1 MWTPDK
7 PALYLGSA
15 LAISAATLGAVV
27 WHASVA
33 SAAVARAVEAERQA
47 LRDAAGRA
55 LASAN
60 ERAIRAE
67 TRATITAMEMQIDQD
82 NRNRQADADRQR
94 AGAERGRLLDTIAAL
109 RGGGSAP
116 GQTAGAGSLADA
128 APALATALGECSQ
141 RYEQVA
147 GIADRAII
155 QVTGLQGYIERIV
168 MPVCAPPPQDS
179 P

>member
-7 PALYLGSA
+7 PMLYLGA
-15 LAISAATLGAVV
+15 AVAISAATLGTVLWHSHAAQEAVTQ
-27 WHASVA
+27 
-33 SAAVARAVEAERQA
+33 AVDAERQA
-47 LRDAAGRA
+47 LRQAAGKL
-55 LASAN
+55 LAEAN

-67 TRATITAMEMQIDQD
+67 TQATIAAMEVKIDQD

-116 GQTAGAGSLADA
+116 AESAGAGSLADA
-128 APALATALGECSQ
+128 APALAAALSECSG

-147 GIADRAII
+147 GIADAAII
-155 QVTGLQGYIERIV
+155 QVMGLQDYITKVLPE
-168 MPVCAPPPQDS
+168 VCQAAAAP
-179 P
+179 

>member
-7 PALYLGSA
+7 PALYLVAA
-15 LAISAATLGAVV
+15 LAISAATLGAVA

-33 SAAVARAVEAERQA
+33 SAAVSRAVEAERQA
-47 LRDAAGRA
+47 LRDTAGRA
-55 LASAN
+55 LAAAS

-67 TRATITAMEMQIDQD
+67 TQATIAAMEMQIDQD
-82 NRNRQADADRQR
+82 NRNRQADDDRQR

-128 APALATALGECSQ
+128 APALATALSECSQ

-155 QVTGLQGYIERIV
+155 QVMGLQDYITKVLPE
-168 MPVCAPPPQDS
+168 VCPAS